1 MKKEIL
7 DQIEIELNLAKEKR
21 KECWREDIEDKSFY
35 DGKIEAFQEIR
46 HFIKNEMSIELP

>member
-21 KECWREDIEDKSFY
+21 KGCWREDIEDKSFY

-46 HFIKNEMSIELP
+46 HFIKNEMSQS